1 MDSVLSVST
10 CIHGYLVFHVICLDD
25 YAQAALGNPL
35 SELGKDM
42 VSIGMDTQEP
52 VTLLRYGSAIST
64 IRLMKFLIRMPL
76 LFLLKTMKD
85 AEILFNDLREDRRR
99 IIEESG
105 GREKYRKMMRK
116 KLGLVHRSCLKNL

>member
-1 MDSVLSVST
+1 
-10 CIHGYLVFHVICLDD
+10 
-25 YAQAALGNPL
+25 
-35 SELGKDM
+35 M